1 MKFCKRYREYMQG
14 LQDQLP
20 GVSFKKFKKV
30 LKQCTVIDHKQG
42 GKRIASDAATSSGE
56 LNNDNNSRDGV
67 GLLIRCP
74 NPTSCPI
81 CDQNFFPLLLAE
93 MAAVVCYFN
102 ARAKQ
107 LLDLHLASGFQK
119 FLKWMTGKFAGKQ
132 VAMIQEGNN
141 LIHYSKQGREF
152 RTHAQIM
159 QMEIL
164 HSPLLNELIAFHT
177 NLMNDSNNLAS
188 VSGEWSLTFDGGK
201 PSLSCILL
209 DSLKIDID
217 LTCSICLETLFDPVS
232 LKCGHMFCYSCA
244 CAAASVTII
253 EGLERANRT
262 SKCPLCRQ
270 ESVFT
275 EAVRLVELNIL
286 LSKRCEEYWE
296 QRLQRERI
304 ERLQQAK
311 KHWED
316 QCRAFM
322 GL

>member
-74 NPTSCPI
+74 NPTSCP
-81 CDQNFFPLLLAE
+81 
-93 MAAVVCYFN
+93 
-102 ARAKQ
+102 
-107 LLDLHLASGFQK
+107 S
-119 FLKWMTGKFAGKQ
+119 KFAGKQ